1 MDRSNLHHDALE
13 FANGRVV
20 LITSLV
26 IGQRAQVLQ
35 MPASRVE
42 SPAAERAAGRY
53 WPEPEIRIWPRSI
66 LPLGDRHPC
75 GQQPFAFRPAKSRP
89 IKFGYPDILGAD
101 LPRC

>member
-35 MPASRVE
+35 LPASSLEKLAV
-42 SPAAERAAGRY
+42 ERAAV
-53 WPEPEIRIWPRSI
+53 
-66 LPLGDRHPC
+66 
-75 GQQPFAFRPAKSRP
+75 PA
-89 IKFGYPDILGAD
+89 AV
-101 LPRC
+101 